1 MSKKLLLAGVA
12 ASLFMGAAAQDI
24 TFYPNGRKWAPS
36 LDAYVAGRSLG
47 SMGVRSM
54 NAPAASESSLSIR
67 VTTTDTAAVAG
78 YLRGLGYTADA
89 VTSDIVITDIPAR
102 QLKAL
107 AGQDAVLYLE
117 QPRQYYPFMSH
128 ARTET
133 GVTKV
138 TTGEGLETPYTGKG
152 VVIGVID
159 QGFEYGHP
167 AFADRVV
174 RWGANSS
181 NGSLT
186 QRQPSRDI
194 LDEVGHATHVT
205 NIAAGNAV
213 PGSDNYGIARGAD
226 LVLIS
231 SDLRNNS
238 VLLQAAA
245 VKSYAE
251 SKGQPWVINMSFGSF
266 LGPHDGSTS
275 YDRAMSDLTGEGG
288 IMVAAMGN
296 DGGEFCHAFRTIED
310 KDTPVYLYLRPSGG
324 NSSSVIASEV
334 WSTAND
340 GQAHLTIKPVLLH
353 NRKLHDLLEEIPQFS
368 SAFSTGID
376 PHNNRQYAE
385 TSFSL
390 QQVLSALGI
399 SANANAYFM
408 WQVTGEAGDSFHAW
422 TIPASY
428 EQGCSFSAKGSPYK
442 TTRGDDSYL
451 VGEGGASIEKA
462 IAVASYN
469 NPLSYIGLDGRK
481 YTYDTIGSE
490 GERSTFSS
498 KGPQIVDRPKPAI
511 AAPGGVVKSALS
523 KYSTYFSSYASDLTD
538 EVTVNGSKYYYGVM
552 SGTSMATP
560 VVTGI
565 VALWLEANPKLTYDQ
580 IIGIL
585 RETGRR
591 NASVTGAADETGWN
605 AQVGYGKIDAYAGL
619 KKALELANTAGIN
632 ETLNTEQPVTLQ
644 KDADAWRVLFNN
656 DESFAALSLYSL
668 DGTLVRTRRI
678 EAPRRAQEEAV
689 SLAGLTPGVYLFQVK
704 TTSANL
710 TRKLVV
716 R

>member
-1 MSKKLLLAGVA
+1 MSKKLLLAGVM
-12 ASLFMGAAAQDI
+12 ASLFTGAVAQDI

-36 LDAYVAGRSLG
+36 LDTYVAGKSL
-47 SMGVRSM
+47 SPLSVRSTK
-54 NAPAASESSLSIR
+54 APATTDAPLSIR

-107 AGQDAVLYLE
+107 AEQDAVLYLE

-133 GVTKV
+133 GVTRV

-167 AFADRVV
+167 AFTNRVV
-174 RWGANSS
+174 RWGTDSES
-181 NGSLT
+181 GTLT
-186 QRQPSRDI
+186 DKQPRRDR
-194 LDEVGHATHVT
+194 LDDVGHATHVT
-205 NIAAGNAV
+205 NIAAGNV
-213 PGSDNYGIARGAD
+213 VSGSDNYGIARGAD

-231 SDLRNNS
+231 SDLDNNS
-238 VLLQAAA
+238 VLLQASAI
-245 VKSYAE
+245 KSYAE
-251 SKGQPWVINMSFGSF
+251 SKGQPWVINMSFGGF

-296 DGGEFCHAFRTIED
+296 DGGEYSHAFRTIED
-310 KDTPVYLYLRPSGG
+310 KDTPVYLYLRPGDYNRSA
-324 NSSSVIASEV
+324 VIASEV

-340 GQAHLTIKPVLLH
+340 GKTHLTIKPVLVY
-353 NRKLHDLLEEIPQFS
+353 NRKLYDLLEEIPQFS

-376 PHNNRQYAE
+376 PYSNRQYAE

-390 QQVLSALGI
+390 TQVLSALNLSTNGT
-399 SANANAYFM
+399 AYFL

-428 EQGCSFSAKGSPYK
+428 DQGCSFAAKGSPYK
-442 TTRGDDSYL
+442 ATRGDDEYL

-469 NPLSYIGLDGRK
+469 NPISYTALDGRTYS
-481 YTYDTIGSE
+481 YTTVGLE
-490 GERSTFSS
+490 GERSSFSS

-511 AAPGGVVKSALS
+511 AAPGGVIKSAYS
-523 KYSTYFSSYASDLTD
+523 KASTYFANYTNELT
-538 EVTVNGSKYYYGVM
+538 EVVTVNGSKYYYGVM

-591 NASVTGAADETGWN
+591 DASVTGAADESGWN
-605 AQVGYGKIDAYAGL
+605 ALMGYGKIDAYAGL
-619 KKALELANTAGIN
+619 KKALELANTSGIN

-644 KDADAWRVLFNN
+644 KEADAWRVLFNN

-668 DGTLVRTRRI
+668 DGTLVSTRRI
-678 EAPRRAQEEAV
+678 ESPRRAQEEVV